1 MKVFL
6 LIGAVLLVSACSRDN
21 QKQNLVSATFHAEE
35 LAPNHKVELSQRKVF
50 PFSVV
55 PGGAISKAEV
65 LAMVA
70 KDPIVRE
77 HYKGID
83 LDKLKPYCLTQ
94 SAQGYVSYRVG
105 NRIYWTTRRLYLK
118 AGEIL
123 LSDGVNVLRGR
134 CGNRVS
140 VEARLPALVASVE
153 AMVGHG
159 RDLPEGRGHETSVGH
174 DLGECCERR
183 HAVVGRV
190 EVQPERIHEKGP
202 HTGAQRADDIECRHV
217 ADVPG
222 IVGGDIERVQGEGED
237 PGVGLH
243 DTDRTRIDLAA
254 DRDPDSGADLEYL
267 EITEALGHD
276 PVGVR
281 HHTED
286 HPSCGERAQTI
297 TTARDDVEPERR
309 IGELAV
315 EVAVDLL
322 TVTDIHA
329 ARADVGL
336 QVTTPTRGPVG
347 VDVELD
353 AELDRG
359 AVMGIVKD
367 RGVDRDLGA
376 CEGRGHAMGLGQQKD
391 APGIEQHGARSVRH
405 GDDRTARDVPSVRPS
420 LSTRGRG

>member
-140 VEARLPALVASVE
+140 VEARLPALVASEPKEEVFDSPSWDTPVFQ
-153 AMVGHG
+153 AMVRETNPGDSSLPLLLPG
-159 RDLPEGRGHETSVGH
+159 NGPQALISIYTDLLPEIFAVAPPVFPGMIGGKVSGPLPPSTGDSVVTIYNPP
-174 DLGECCERR
+174 LSVSI
-183 HAVVGRV
+183 AA
-190 EVQPERIHEKGP
+190 QPLTVP
-202 HTGAQRADDIECRHV
+202 
-217 ADVPG
+217 PG
-222 IVGGDIERVQGEGED
+222 IVLPSAIPPPEFVRNVGP
-237 PGVGLH
+237 PGFTNAGPIGLGN
-243 DTDRTRIDLAA
+243 
-254 DRDPDSGADLEYL
+254 PP
-267 EITEALGHD
+267 LGFAENLIVTGLLL
-276 PVGVR
+276 PPGFVF
-281 HHTED
+281 
-286 HPSCGERAQTI
+286 P
-297 TTARDDVEPERR
+297 P
-309 IGELAV
+309 AV
-315 EVAVDLL
+315 SDGNPPIEVAVALPIPILL
-322 TVTDIHA
+322 PPGESNPPPETQAPPAFEPVPEPSTLWLVSA
-329 ARADVGL
+329 AAALLFLKWKR
-336 QVTTPTRGPVG
+336 
-347 VDVELD
+347 
-353 AELDRG
+353 
-359 AVMGIVKD
+359 
-367 RGVDRDLGA
+367 
-376 CEGRGHAMGLGQQKD
+376 
-391 APGIEQHGARSVRH
+391 
-405 GDDRTARDVPSVRPS
+405 
-420 LSTRGRG
+420 